1 MKGENKFMK
10 NILTAVLTA
19 TYTLMNIALFEEWYL
34 NVPYYLTE
42 MQSYMVMAVLVLVA
56 SMFSSLALDFASKLD
71 KKREE
76 EVKVNWLTVDED

>member
-1 MKGENKFMK
+1 MK